1 MVILQVTFYKSDTFA
16 WHPDIVYRMTSILC
30 LFKDK
35 ISVLPSCFHLRVLFD
50 IIAMAWHYDYFESDM
65 LGFDH

>member
-35 ISVLPSCFHLRVLFD
+35 ISVLPSWFHFSFILIGPR
-50 IIAMAWHYDYFESDM
+50 ES
-65 LGFDH
+65 